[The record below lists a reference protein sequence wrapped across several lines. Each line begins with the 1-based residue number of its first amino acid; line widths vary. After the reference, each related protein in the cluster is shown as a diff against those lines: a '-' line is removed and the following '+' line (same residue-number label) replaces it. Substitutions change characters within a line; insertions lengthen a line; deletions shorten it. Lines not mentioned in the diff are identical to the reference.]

1 MFSFDWLKN
10 YVVGLWEPDKSR
22 YPNLFKNILLDLGV
36 DQNLISDQISEVKTL
51 EITRHAKRQALVR
64 QF

>member
-1 MFSFDWLKN
+1 MFSFDCLKN

-22 YPNLFKNILLDLGV
+22 YPDLFKNILLDLGV

-51 EITRHAKRQALVR
+51 EITRYAKR
-64 QF
+64 

>member
-10 YVVGLWEPDKSR
+10 YVVGLWEVDKSR
-22 YPNLFKNILLDLGV
+22 HPGLFKNILLDFGV
-36 DQNLISDQISEVKTL
+36 DENLISDQISEVKTL
-51 EITRHAKRQALVR
+51 EITKYAKRQALVR

>member
-1 MFSFDWLKN
+1 MFSFGWLKN

-22 YPNLFKNILLDLGV
+22 YPDLFKNILLDLGV

-51 EITRHAKRQALVR
+51 EITRYAKRQALVR